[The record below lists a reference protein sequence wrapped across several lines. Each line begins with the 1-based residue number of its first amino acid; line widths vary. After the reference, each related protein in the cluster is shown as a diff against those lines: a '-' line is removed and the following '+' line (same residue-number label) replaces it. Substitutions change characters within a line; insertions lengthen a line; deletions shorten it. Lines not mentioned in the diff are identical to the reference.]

1 MQKLE
6 SQYSPAPHEDLDP
19 EAPETAVVPIEF
31 DGQRLDAIA
40 AQLFHAHSRARLK
53 VWIEAGRLRL
63 NDVVCVLPRQPVRVG
78 DILSFFSKVERI
90 GRKLKRFG
98 RIFGK
103 QQHMLGIAMA
113 GIRTDEQVRL
123 LRARRHAG

>member
-63 NDVVCVLPRQPVRVG
+63 ERADLDISETVG
-78 DILSFFSKVERI
+78 MIADMESCPNENASSKRI
-90 GRKLKRFG
+90 
-98 RIFGK
+98 
-103 QQHMLGIAMA
+103 A
-113 GIRTDEQVRL
+113 
-123 LRARRHAG
+123 